1 MSNKDYYEIL
11 GVNRNASEQ
20 DIKKAYRRLARKYHP
35 DLNKDD
41 PKTAEEKFKE
51 VNGAYQTLSDAD
63 KRAQYDQ
70 LGHDAYQ
77 QASQGGGGPG
87 AGGFGG
93 FGGFGQGGFGGF
105 GGGGFEDIFDMFTG
119 GRQRRNG
126 PQQGADL
133 RYNMDITLREAA
145 KGVKRKF
152 SITKNDTCT
161 RCHGNGAE
169 PGSSVDT
176 CPDCHGTGQQRIVR
190 NGPFGQMVNIV
201 SCRRCEV
208 LEKVLREPCRRCHL
222 AAGVAEEMETI
233 EINIPAGADSGVRM
247 CVAGEGEPGT
257 NGGPKGDLY
266 VYIFVKNDPD
276 FERDGDDLYCRK
288 DISFVTAALGSTIK
302 VNTLDGQVELKI
314 PAGTQSETRFRIRG
328 AGMPHLQSS
337 RKGDLYVV
345 VRVAVPRKL
354 NKEEKEA
361 LVRFAD
367 ISGENIKQYKGKE
380 SFLDK
385 LIDKMK
391 GN

>member
-1 MSNKDYYEIL
+1 
-11 GVNRNASEQ
+11 
-20 DIKKAYRRLARKYHP
+20 
-35 DLNKDD
+35 
-41 PKTAEEKFKE
+41 
-51 VNGAYQTLSDAD
+51 
-63 KRAQYDQ
+63 
-70 LGHDAYQ
+70 
-77 QASQGGGGPG
+77 
-87 AGGFGG
+87 
-93 FGGFGQGGFGGF
+93 
-105 GGGGFEDIFDMFTG
+105 
-119 GRQRRNG
+119 
-126 PQQGADL
+126 
-133 RYNMDITLREAA
+133 MDITLREAA
-145 KGVKRKF
+145 KGVKKKF

-201 SCRRCEV
+201 SCRRCGG
-208 LEKVLREPCRRCHL
+208 KGKIIKEPCHDCHGSGVVRRNK
-222 AAGVAEEMETI
+222 TI

-247 CVAGEGEPGT
+247 RVAGEGEPGT

-288 DISFVTAALGSTIK
+288 DISFVTAALGSIIK

-345 VRVAVPRKL
+345 VRVEVPKKL

>member
-1 MSNKDYYEIL
+1 
-11 GVNRNASEQ
+11 
-20 DIKKAYRRLARKYHP
+20 
-35 DLNKDD
+35 
-41 PKTAEEKFKE
+41 
-51 VNGAYQTLSDAD
+51 
-63 KRAQYDQ
+63 
-70 LGHDAYQ
+70 
-77 QASQGGGGPG
+77 
-87 AGGFGG
+87 
-93 FGGFGQGGFGGF
+93 
-105 GGGGFEDIFDMFTG
+105 MFTG

-145 KGVKRKF
+145 KGVKKKF
-152 SITKNDTCT
+152 SITKDDTCT

-201 SCRRCEV
+201 SCRRCGG
-208 LEKVLREPCRRCHL
+208 KGKIIMEPCHDCHGSGVVRRNK
-222 AAGVAEEMETI
+222 TI

-247 CVAGEGEPGT
+247 RVAGEGEPGT

>member
-11 GVNRNASEQ
+11 GVDRNASEQ

-51 VNGAYQTLSDAD
+51 VNEAYQTLSDAD

-119 GRQRRNG
+119 GRQHRNG

-145 KGVKRKF
+145 KGVKKKF
-152 SITKNDTCT
+152 SVTKNDTCP

-176 CPDCHGTGQQRIVR
+176 CPDCHGSGVVR
-190 NGPFGQMVNIV
+190 RN
-201 SCRRCEV
+201 
-208 LEKVLREPCRRCHL
+208 K
-222 AAGVAEEMETI
+222 TI

-247 CVAGEGEPGT
+247 RVAGEGEPGT

-345 VRVAVPRKL
+345 VRVAVPKKL